1 MKIIA
6 RHKDWVAGAT
16 ITESDDEN
24 YNGKFAYRRYTA
36 TIRGFR
42 NFKIYE
48 GEIKENMV
56 DIVKYKVKK
65 IMNRIDNNDETVF
78 FDKDI

>member
-6 RHKDWVAGAT
+6 RHKDWVAGAN

>member
-1 MKIIA
+1 MKVIA
-6 RHKDWVAGAT
+6 RHKDWVSGAT
-16 ITESDDEN
+16 ITELDDEN
-24 YNGKFAYRRYTA
+24 YNGKFAYRKYVA

-42 NFKIYE
+42 GWKIYE